1 MNVNKVIENP
11 RHIIDVIAAKGWLN
25 WMSDKKYLKLR
36 YLAIFGKKLN
46 LESPELF
53 TEKLL
58 WLKLYD
64 RNPEYSKM
72 VDKYEAKKYVASI
85 IGEKYIIQTLG
96 IWNSFDE
103 IDFDELPNQFVLKC
117 THDSG
122 GLVIC
127 RDKKNF
133 DIEAARKKIEKSL
146 KNNYYMWGRE
156 WPYKNVLPRIIAEEY
171 MIDQKTEDLRDF
183 KFFCFGGQV
192 KCFKVDFDRFIE
204 HHANYYDAKK
214 NLMFFGEA
222 DYPPKYDKNVELPST
237 IEKMEELAQKL
248 AHNKPFLRADFYDVN
263 GKVYF
268 GEMTFYPASGLGKF
282 TYDKWDE
289 ILGKWL
295 PLGGGNKD
303 TNNRK
308 NNHISKK

>member
-1 MNVNKVIENP
+1 
-11 RHIIDVIAAKGWLN
+11 
-25 WMSDKKYLKLR
+25 
-36 YLAIFGKKLN
+36 
-46 LESPELF
+46 
-53 TEKLL
+53 
-58 WLKLYD
+58 
-64 RNPEYSKM
+64 
-72 VDKYEAKKYVASI
+72 
-85 IGEKYIIQTLG
+85 
-96 IWNSFDE
+96 
-103 IDFDELPNQFVLKC
+103 
-117 THDSG
+117 
-122 GLVIC
+122 
-127 RDKKNF
+127 
-133 DIEAARKKIEKSL
+133 
-146 KNNYYMWGRE
+146 MWGRE

-282 TYDKWDE
+282 TDDKWDE